1 MYVDSSPV
9 TARRSARRGA
19 CSKPARQTASA
30 PARHPRPEM
39 AAARRSRLDDA
50 IVAQWLL
57 DQLPSEHRHAF
68 SSATHR

>member
-1 MYVDSSPV
+1 MYLDS
-9 TARRSARRGA
+9 TARRTAETSRRRGD
-19 CSKPARQTASA
+19 CGKPARQTA
-30 PARHPRPEM
+30 ARPRTV
-39 AAARRSRLDDA
+39 AAVARPSRLDDA